1 MKTIVKTI
9 AIAASALILGACSF
23 LEPLPD
29 GAYTDENFDLYPEL
43 LRGFVDKVY
52 KDYFPTNY
60 YTANYVGV
68 SSISSEAVYTD
79 PKTAKRI
86 YSEGTSDMTYNPF
99 ADLWNE
105 SYASINYVNMFLK
118 DNVGYNTQYML
129 NQEADR
135 ALRKCLQGDA
145 YGLRAWKHFLLLRM
159 FAGEG
164 TDGKMYG
171 VPLMMNPTEYENIDN
186 SSIVRASID
195 ECCEAILRDCD
206 SACVYLPVSNRDYPG
221 DPQQTVIVTG
231 SARYTRLDQVAVKA
245 LKATV
250 YLYWASPYWNPTLS
264 QNDPAILER
273 YSNAAKYAA
282 EVMRFKLET
291 ESSLTGGFDPLKKME
306 YHNPNSSEIIW
317 CSKIAS
323 EGQGLEKAFYPIGFG
338 GTAEIVPS
346 QGIVDKFPAANGYPI
361 DDPRS
366 KYDPQKPYENRD
378 PRFYTSVNFDGAKV
392 IRNTDPTDIMYTFNT
407 REGGAD
413 APGLVETSTTGYYI
427 KKFVYSGWN
436 PFDADIQT
444 SYHPLMLFRWT
455 EMCLILAESA
465 SKVTSPTDA
474 TMFGYSAKQA
484 LAWLR
489 ARPTM
494 DGTVGVGSSSDP
506 YLDECAGD
514 PQKFEELVKNEW
526 RVETCFEGHEF
537 YNSRRWATDVN
548 EINVPIKR
556 VVITGEGDATAYNY
570 ETVTTLNYPSLWQP
584 IPYLEV
590 RRCPNLVQNKGY
602 ESWK

>member
-23 LEPLPD
+23 LEPLPN

-52 KDYFPTNY
+52 RDYFPTNY
-60 YTANYVGV
+60 NTAYYVGI
-68 SSISSEAVYTD
+68 SSISSEAVYTN
-79 PKTAKRI
+79 PKTAKRM

-99 ADLWNE
+99 ADLWND
-105 SYASINYVNMFLK
+105 SYASINYLNMFLK

-145 YGLRAWKHFLLLRM
+145 YGLRAWNHFLLLRM

-171 VPLMMNPTEYENIDN
+171 IPLMMNPTEYENIDN
-186 SSIVRASID
+186 SSITRATID

-206 SACVYLPVSNRDYPG
+206 SACVYLPESNRDYPD

-245 LKATV
+245 LKATL

-264 QNDPAILER
+264 QNDPVIIER
-273 YSNAAKYAA
+273 YSKAAEYAA
-282 EVMRFKLET
+282 EVMRFKLEV
-291 ESSLTGGFDPLKKME
+291 ESALTGGFDPLKKME

-323 EGQGLEKAFYPIGFG
+323 EGQGLEKSFYPIGFG
-338 GTAEIVPS
+338 GSADIVPS
-346 QGIVDKFPAANGYPI
+346 QAVIDQFPAANGYPI
-361 DDPRS
+361 GDPRS
-366 KYDPQKPYENRD
+366 KYDQNNPYQNRD

-407 REGGAD
+407 REGGPD

-427 KKFVYSGWN
+427 KKFVYTGWN

-455 EMCLILAESA
+455 EMCLVFAEAA
-465 SKVTSPTDA
+465 SKVGNPT
-474 TMFGYSAKQA
+474 TQLHGYSAKQA

-489 ARPTM
+489 SRPTM
-494 DGTVGVGSSSDP
+494 DGTPGVGSTSDP

-514 PQKFEELVKNEW
+514 PQKFEELVKSEW
-526 RVETCFEGHEF
+526 RVETCFEGHDF
-537 YNSRRWATDVN
+537 YNSRRWATDVS

-556 VVITGEGDATAYNY
+556 VLITGEGDATTYNY

-590 RRCPNLVQNKGY
+590 RRCPNLVQNKGF

>member
-1 MKTIVKTI
+1 MKTIVKSL
-9 AIAASALILGACSF
+9 AIAASALLLGACSF
-23 LEPLPD
+23 LEPLPN

-52 KDYFPTNY
+52 RDYFPTNY
-60 YTANYVGV
+60 NTAYYVGV
-68 SSISSEAVYTD
+68 SSISSEAVYSD
-79 PKTAKRI
+79 PKTAKRV
-86 YSEGTSDMTYNPF
+86 YSEGKGDMTSNPF
-99 ADLWNE
+99 ASLWND
-105 SYASINYVNMFLK
+105 SYASINYLNMFLK

-145 YGLRAWKHFLLLRM
+145 YGLRAWNHFLLLRM

-171 VPLMMNPTEYENIDN
+171 IPLMMNPTEYENIDN
-186 SSIVRASID
+186 SSITRATID

-206 SACVYLPVSNRDYPG
+206 SACVYLPESNRDYPY

-245 LKATV
+245 LKATL

-264 QNDPAILER
+264 QNDPVIIER
-273 YSNAAKYAA
+273 YSKAAEYAA
-282 EVMRFKLET
+282 EVMRFKLEV
-291 ESSLTGGFDPLKKME
+291 ESALTGGFDPLKKME

-323 EGQGLEKAFYPIGFG
+323 EGQGLEKSFYPIGFG
-338 GTAEIVPS
+338 GTADIVPS
-346 QGIVDKFPAANGYPI
+346 QAIIDQFPAANGYPI
-361 DDPRS
+361 GDPRS
-366 KYDPQKPYENRD
+366 KYDETKPYKNRD
-378 PRFYTSVNFDGAKV
+378 PRFYTSVNFDGAQV
-392 IRNTDPTDIMYTFNT
+392 VRNTDPTDIMYTFNT

-427 KKFVYSGWN
+427 KKFVYTGWN

-474 TMFGYSAKQA
+474 RFGYSAKQA

-489 ARPTM
+489 SRPTM
-494 DGTVGVGSSSDP
+494 DGTPGVGSSSDP

-514 PQKFEELVKNEW
+514 PQKFEELVKSEW
-526 RVETCFEGHEF
+526 RVETCFEGHDF
-537 YNSRRWATDVN
+537 YNSRRWATDVS
-548 EINVPIKR
+548 EINVPVKR
-556 VVITGEGDATAYNY
+556 VVIKGEGDNPTYSY
-570 ETVTTLNYPSLWQP
+570 ENVTTLDFPSLWQP
-584 IPYLEV
+584 IPYMEV